1 MKSSAKNIQMTKFD
15 DLFSAGNPAGAGGS
29 GNVQEIPLTELFPFK
44 DHPFKVLDDET
55 MQDTVESIRIH
66 GVLVP
71 GIARLR
77 AEGGYEL
84 IAGHRR
90 RHASEL
96 AGKTTMPVIV
106 RELDDDEA
114 VLFMVDSN
122 IQREN
127 LFPSEKAW
135 AYKMKLDALKHQGV
149 KDTSRQLGE
158 KYSVDA
164 LSENSNDSARNIHR
178 FIRLTQLLPELLQ
191 MVDDK
196 KLSFNPAVELSYLAR
211 EQQGELMGIMGE
223 LQAVPSLEQAKRLKK
238 YSQEGKLDRNV
249 MDAILTEERPA
260 PVQVT
265 LKNDRL
271 KQYFPQTYTTKQME
285 EVIYMLLGQWKENK
299 EREEEADAGDP
310 V

>member
-1 MKSSAKNIQMTKFD
+1 MKSSAKNIQMTSYEE
-15 DLFSAGNPAGAGGS
+15 LLSGGPPLEAGGK
-29 GNVQEIPLTELFPFK
+29 GNVQEIPLSELFPFK
-44 DHPFKVLDDET
+44 GHPFKVLDDET
-55 MQDTVESIRIH
+55 MQDTVESIKAY

-71 GIARLR
+71 GIVRPR
-77 AEGGYEL
+77 TEGGYEL

-178 FIRLTQLLPELLQ
+178 FIRLTELLPVLLQ

-196 KLSFNPAVELSYLAR
+196 KLPFNPAVELSYLAG
-211 EQQGELMGIMGE
+211 EQQEELVEVMEG

-249 MDAILTEERPA
+249 MDAILTEERTV

-271 KQYFPQTYTTKQME
+271 KQYFPQTYTPKQIE
-285 EVIYMLLGQWKENK
+285 EVIFSLLETWKTQN
-299 EREEEADAGDP
+299 

>member
-1 MKSSAKNIQMTKFD
+1 MKSSAGKIQMTSYD
-15 DLFSAGNPAGAGGS
+15 DLFYTENPGKTDS
-29 GNVQEIPLTELFPFK
+29 ERIQEIALSELFPFK
-44 DHPFKVLDDET
+44 GHPFKVLDDET
-55 MQDTVESIRIH
+55 MNDTVESIKTQ

-71 GIARLR
+71 GIARPR

-84 IAGHRR
+84 VAGHRR
-90 RHASEL
+90 KHASEL
-96 AGKTTMPVIV
+96 AGKTTMPVII

-114 VLFMVDSN
+114 TLFMVDSN

-178 FIRLTQLLPELLQ
+178 FIRLTELLPDLLQ

-196 KLSFNPAVELSYLAR
+196 KLLFNPAVELSYLTK
-211 EQQGELMGIMGE
+211 EEQGELLKLMGK
-223 LQAVPSLEQAKRLKK
+223 LSAVPSLEQAKRLKK
-238 YSQEGKLDRNV
+238 YSQEGKLDADV
-249 MDAILTEERPA
+249 MGGVFTVERTA

-265 LKNDRL
+265 LKKDRL
-271 KQYFPQTYTTKQME
+271 RQYFPQSYTPEQME
-285 EVIYMLLGQWKENK
+285 DVIFSLLETWK
-299 EREEEADAGDP
+299 REHIVTEEKGG
-310 V
+310 

>member
-1 MKSSAKNIQMTKFD
+1 MKSSAKNIQVTKFD
-15 DLFSAGNPAGAGGS
+15 DLFSAGNPAGAGRD

-55 MQDTVESIRIH
+55 MQDTVESIKIH

-71 GIARLR
+71 GIARPR

-178 FIRLTQLLPELLQ
+178 FIRLTELLPELLQ

-196 KLSFNPAVELSYLAR
+196 KLPFNPAVELSYLTQ
-211 EQQGELMGIMGE
+211 EQQGELMEVMGE

-238 YSQEGKLDRNV
+238 YSQEEKLDRNV

-271 KQYFPQTYTTKQME
+271 KQYFPQTYTAKQME
-285 EVIYMLLGQWKENK
+285 EVIFSLLETWKTQNT
-299 EREEEADAGDP
+299 
-310 V
+310 

>member
-1 MKSSAKNIQMTKFD
+1 MKSSAKNIQVTKFD
-15 DLFSAGNPAGAGGS
+15 DLFSAGNPAEAGGS

-71 GIARLR
+71 GIARPR

-96 AGKTTMPVIV
+96 AGKTTMPMIV

-196 KLSFNPAVELSYLAR
+196 KLSFNPAVELSYLTR
-211 EQQGELMGIMGE
+211 EQQGELMEIMGE

-249 MDAILTEERPA
+249 MDAILTEERPT

-285 EVIYMLLGQWKENK
+285 EVIFSLLETWKTQNT
-299 EREEEADAGDP
+299 
-310 V
+310 

>member
-1 MKSSAKNIQMTKFD
+1 MKSSAKNIQVTKFD
-15 DLFSAGNPAGAGGS
+15 DLFSAGNPAGAGRD

-44 DHPFKVLDDET
+44 DHPFKVLDDDT
-55 MQDTVESIRIH
+55 MQDTVESIKIH

-71 GIARLR
+71 GIARPR

-178 FIRLTQLLPELLQ
+178 FIRLTELLPELLQ

-196 KLSFNPAVELSYLAR
+196 KLPFNPAVELSYLTR

-271 KQYFPQTYTTKQME
+271 KQYFPQTYTAKQME
-285 EVIYMLLGQWKENK
+285 EVIFSLLETWKTQNT
-299 EREEEADAGDP
+299 
-310 V
+310 

>member
-1 MKSSAKNIQMTKFD
+1 MKSSAKNIQVTKFD
-15 DLFSAGNPAGAGGS
+15 DLFSAGNPAEAGGS

-71 GIARLR
+71 GIARPR

-196 KLSFNPAVELSYLAR
+196 KLSFNPAVELSYLTW
-211 EQQGELMGIMGE
+211 EQQGELMEIMGE

-271 KQYFPQTYTTKQME
+271 QQYFPQTYTAKQME
-285 EVIYMLLGQWKENK
+285 EVIFSLLETWKTQNT
-299 EREEEADAGDP
+299 
-310 V
+310 

>member
-1 MKSSAKNIQMTKFD
+1 MKSSAKNIQVTKFD
-15 DLFSAGNPAGAGGS
+15 DLFSAGNPAEAGGS

-71 GIARLR
+71 GIARPR

-178 FIRLTQLLPELLQ
+178 FIRLTELLPDLLQ

-196 KLSFNPAVELSYLAR
+196 KLSFNPAVELSYLTW
-211 EQQGELMGIMGE
+211 EQQGELMEIMGE

-285 EVIYMLLGQWKENK
+285 EVIFSLLETWKTQNT
-299 EREEEADAGDP
+299 
-310 V
+310 

>member
-1 MKSSAKNIQMTKFD
+1 MKSSAKNIQVTKFD
-15 DLFSAGNPAGAGGS
+15 DLFSAGNPAEAGGS

-71 GIARLR
+71 GIARPR

-178 FIRLTQLLPELLQ
+178 FIRLTELLPELLQ

-196 KLSFNPAVELSYLAR
+196 KLSFNPAVELSYLTQ
-211 EQQGELMGIMGE
+211 EQQGELMEIMGE

-271 KQYFPQTYTTKQME
+271 KQYFPQTYTAKQME
-285 EVIYMLLGQWKENK
+285 EVIFSLLETWRTQNT
-299 EREEEADAGDP
+299 
-310 V
+310 

>member
-55 MQDTVESIRIH
+55 MQDTVESIKIH

-71 GIARLR
+71 GIARPR

-285 EVIYMLLGQWKENK
+285 EVIFSLLETWKTQNT
-299 EREEEADAGDP
+299 
-310 V
+310 

>member
-1 MKSSAKNIQMTKFD
+1 MKSSAKNIQVTKFD
-15 DLFSAGNPAGAGGS
+15 DLFSAGNPAEAGGS
-29 GNVQEIPLTELFPFK
+29 GNVQEILLTELFPFK

-71 GIARLR
+71 GIARPR

-96 AGKTTMPVIV
+96 VGKTTMPVIV

-196 KLSFNPAVELSYLAR
+196 KLPFNPAVELSYLTR

-271 KQYFPQTYTTKQME
+271 KQYFPQTYTAKQME
-285 EVIYMLLGQWKENK
+285 EVILSLLETWRTQNT
-299 EREEEADAGDP
+299 
-310 V
+310 

>member
-1 MKSSAKNIQMTKFD
+1 MKSSAKNIQVTKFD
-15 DLFSAGNPAGAGGS
+15 DLFSAGNPAEAGGS

-71 GIARLR
+71 GIARPR

-114 VLFMVDSN
+114 TLFMVDSN

-178 FIRLTQLLPELLQ
+178 FIRLTELLPVLLQ

-196 KLSFNPAVELSYLAR
+196 KLPFNPAVELSYLAG
-211 EQQGELMGIMGE
+211 EQQEELVEVMEG

-271 KQYFPQTYTTKQME
+271 KQYFPQTYTAKQME
-285 EVIYMLLGQWKENK
+285 EVIFSLLETWRTQNT
-299 EREEEADAGDP
+299 
-310 V
+310 

>member
-1 MKSSAKNIQMTKFD
+1 MKSSAKNIQVTKFD
-15 DLFSAGNPAGAGGS
+15 DLFSAGNPAEAGGS

-71 GIARLR
+71 GIARPR

-178 FIRLTQLLPELLQ
+178 FIRLTELLPVLLQ

-196 KLSFNPAVELSYLAR
+196 KLPFNPAVELSYLAG
-211 EQQGELMGIMGE
+211 EQQEELVEVMEG

-249 MDAILTEERPA
+249 MDAILTEERTV

-271 KQYFPQTYTTKQME
+271 KQYFPQTYTPKQIE
-285 EVIYMLLGQWKENK
+285 EVIFSLLETWKTQN
-299 EREEEADAGDP
+299 

>member
-1 MKSSAKNIQMTKFD
+1 MKSSAKNIQVTKFD
-15 DLFSAGNPAGAGGS
+15 DLFSAGNPAEAGGS

-71 GIARLR
+71 GIARPR

-178 FIRLTQLLPELLQ
+178 FIRLTELLPELLQ

-196 KLSFNPAVELSYLAR
+196 KLPFNPAVELSYLTQ
-211 EQQGELMGIMGE
+211 EQQGELMEIMGE

-238 YSQEGKLDRNV
+238 YSQEEKLDRNV

-271 KQYFPQTYTTKQME
+271 KQYFPQTYTAKQME
-285 EVIYMLLGQWKENK
+285 EVIFSLLETWKTQNT
-299 EREEEADAGDP
+299 
-310 V
+310 

>member
-1 MKSSAKNIQMTKFD
+1 MKSSAKNIQVTKFD
-15 DLFSAGNPAGAGGS
+15 DLFSAGNPAEAGGS

-71 GIARLR
+71 GIARPR

-178 FIRLTQLLPELLQ
+178 FIRLTELLPDLLQ

-196 KLSFNPAVELSYLAR
+196 KLSFNPAVELSYLTQ
-211 EQQGELMGIMGE
+211 EQQGELMEIMGE

-238 YSQEGKLDRNV
+238 YSQEEKLDRNV

-271 KQYFPQTYTTKQME
+271 KQYFPQTYTAKQME
-285 EVIYMLLGQWKENK
+285 EVIFSLLETWRTQNT
-299 EREEEADAGDP
+299 
-310 V
+310 

>member
-1 MKSSAKNIQMTKFD
+1 MKSSAKNIQVTKFD
-15 DLFSAGNPAGAGGS
+15 DLFSAGNPAEAGGS

-71 GIARLR
+71 GIARPR

-178 FIRLTQLLPELLQ
+178 FIRLTELLPELLQ

-196 KLSFNPAVELSYLAR
+196 KLSFNPAVELSYLTR
-211 EQQGELMGIMGE
+211 EQQGELMEIMGE

-238 YSQEGKLDRNV
+238 YSQEEKLDRNV

-285 EVIYMLLGQWKENK
+285 EVIFSLLETWKTQNT
-299 EREEEADAGDP
+299 
-310 V
+310 

>member
-1 MKSSAKNIQMTKFD
+1 MKSSAKNIQVTKFD
-15 DLFSAGNPAGAGGS
+15 DLFSAGNPAEAGGS

-71 GIARLR
+71 GIARPR

-96 AGKTTMPVIV
+96 AGKTTMPMIV
-106 RELDDDEA
+106 RELDDDEV

-196 KLSFNPAVELSYLAR
+196 KLSFNPAVELSYLTR
-211 EQQGELMGIMGE
+211 EQQGELMEIMGE

-249 MDAILTEERPA
+249 MDAILTEERPT

-271 KQYFPQTYTTKQME
+271 KQYFPQTYTAKQME
-285 EVIYMLLGQWKENK
+285 EVIFSLLETWKTQNT
-299 EREEEADAGDP
+299 
-310 V
+310 

>member
-71 GIARLR
+71 GIARPR

-178 FIRLTQLLPELLQ
+178 FIRLTELLPELLQ

-196 KLSFNPAVELSYLAR
+196 KLSFNPAVELSYLTR
-211 EQQGELMGIMGE
+211 EQQGELMEIMGK

-249 MDAILTEERPA
+249 MDAILTEERPT

-285 EVIYMLLGQWKENK
+285 EVIFSLLETWKTQNT
-299 EREEEADAGDP
+299 
-310 V
+310 

>member
-71 GIARLR
+71 GIARPR

-135 AYKMKLDALKHQGV
+135 AYKMKLDAWKHQGV

-178 FIRLTQLLPELLQ
+178 FIRLTELLPELLQ

-196 KLSFNPAVELSYLAR
+196 KLSFNPAVELSYLTR
-211 EQQGELMGIMGE
+211 EQQGELMEIMGE

-238 YSQEGKLDRNV
+238 YSQEEKLDRNV

-271 KQYFPQTYTTKQME
+271 KQYFPQTYTAKQME
-285 EVIYMLLGQWKENK
+285 EVIFSLLETWKTQNT
-299 EREEEADAGDP
+299 
-310 V
+310 

>member
-1 MKSSAKNIQMTKFD
+1 MKSSAKNIKVTKFD
-15 DLFSAGNPAGAGGS
+15 DLFSAGNPAGAGRD

-44 DHPFKVLDDET
+44 DHPFKVLDDDT
-55 MQDTVESIRIH
+55 MQDTVESIKIH

-71 GIARLR
+71 GIARPR

-178 FIRLTQLLPELLQ
+178 FIRLTELLPELLQ

-196 KLSFNPAVELSYLAR
+196 KLPFNPAVELSYLTQ
-211 EQQGELMGIMGE
+211 EQQGELMEIMGE

-271 KQYFPQTYTTKQME
+271 KQYFPQTYTAKQME
-285 EVIYMLLGQWKENK
+285 EVIFSLLETWKTQNT
-299 EREEEADAGDP
+299 
-310 V
+310 

>member
-1 MKSSAKNIQMTKFD
+1 MKSSAKNIQVTKFD
-15 DLFSAGNPAGAGGS
+15 DLFSAGNPAEAGGS

-44 DHPFKVLDDET
+44 DHPFKVLDDDT
-55 MQDTVESIRIH
+55 MQDTVESIKIH

-71 GIARLR
+71 GIARPR

-135 AYKMKLDALKHQGV
+135 AYKMKLDALKHQGM
-149 KDTSRQLGE
+149 KDTSRQVGE

-178 FIRLTQLLPELLQ
+178 FIRLTELLPELLQ

-196 KLSFNPAVELSYLAR
+196 KLSFNPAVELSYLTR
-211 EQQGELMGIMGE
+211 EQQGELMEIMGE

-271 KQYFPQTYTTKQME
+271 QQYFPQTYTAKQME
-285 EVIYMLLGQWKENK
+285 EVIFSLLETWKTQNT
-299 EREEEADAGDP
+299 
-310 V
+310 